1 MVTIEKLKRGDVVVK
16 IGGSSAYVI
25 DDAELSS
32 IWYGVK
38 YLWSNKVF
46 HSEIHKHAL
55 DSDYLKVDFCKNP
68 LNSDEVYAKLMPI
81 ARAFGKYG
89 NG

>member
-1 MVTIEKLKRGDVVVK
+1 MTDAFKEGDVVVK
-16 IGGSSAYVI
+16 IGGSNAYVV
-25 DDAELSS
+25 DETKLSS

-46 HSEIHKHAL
+46 HSEIHKYSL
-55 DSDYLKVDFCKNP
+55 DSDYVKVDFCKNP
-68 LNSDEVYAKLMPI
+68 LNSDEVYAKLVPI
-81 ARAFGKYG
+81 ARAFGKTG

>member
-1 MVTIEKLKRGDVVVK
+1 MIEKFQRGDVVVK
-16 IGGSSAYVI
+16 IGDSNAYVV

-46 HSEIHKHAL
+46 HSEIHKYSL
-55 DSDYLKVDFCKNP
+55 DSDYVKVDFCKNP
-68 LNSDEVYAKLMPI
+68 LNSDEVYAKLIPI
-81 ARAFGKYG
+81 ARAFGKTG

>member
-1 MVTIEKLKRGDVVVK
+1 MKDFRKGDVVVQ
-16 IGGSSAYVI
+16 IGGSNAYVV

-46 HSEIHKHAL
+46 QGEIHKYSL
-55 DSDYLKVDFCKNP
+55 DSDYVKVDFCKNH

-81 ARAFGKYG
+81 ARAFGKWG
-89 NG
+89 NE

>member
-1 MVTIEKLKRGDVVVK
+1 MIEKLQRGDVVVK
-16 IGGSSAYVI
+16 IGGSNAYVV
-25 DDAELSS
+25 DDADRSS

-46 HSEIHKHAL
+46 HSEIHKCSL
-55 DSDYLKVDFCKNP
+55 DSDYVKVDFCKNP

-81 ARAFGKYG
+81 ARSFGKCG
-89 NG
+89 NE